1 MAEIRIGHSQVY
13 AEQLGLGAN
22 AVGGHNLFTGLE
34 DETGKQ
40 VVRTALN
47 NGINL
52 IDTAFAYGNGR
63 SEELIGEV
71 LREEEY
77 DRSRIVIATKA
88 AHVPNKKGVFDNSPE
103 FLTQS
108 VEDALR
114 RLQTDYIDIF
124 YIHFPDDHTPKN
136 EAIAALHQLKEAGKI
151 RAIGVS
157 NFSLEQLKE
166 ANLDGYVD
174 VVEDKFSLIYR
185 EAEKE
190 LFPYLKENDISF
202 VPYFPLASGLLTGK
216 YHLNSPQEF
225 GAHDPRK
232 NRPDFQGERFEK
244 IIQAVDQLHPLAEKY
259 QATIA
264 QLVLAWYMKNPRIS
278 VVIPGAKRPE
288 QVADNAR
295 ALDLHL
301 SNEDYQTIDQLFQ
314 QFK

>member
-1 MAEIRIGHSQVY
+1 M
-13 AEQLGLGAN
+13 
-22 AVGGHNLFTGLE
+22 
-34 DETGKQ
+34 
-40 VVRTALN
+40 
-47 NGINL
+47 
-52 IDTAFAYGNGR
+52 
-63 SEELIGEV
+63 
-71 LREEEY
+71 
-77 DRSRIVIATKA
+77 
-88 AHVPNKKGVFDNSPE
+88 
-103 FLTQS
+103 
-108 VEDALR
+108 
-114 RLQTDYIDIF
+114 
-124 YIHFPDDHTPKN
+124 
-136 EAIAALHQLKEAGKI
+136 
-151 RAIGVS
+151 
-157 NFSLEQLKE
+157 KE

-190 LFPYLKENDISF
+190 LFPYLKENNISF